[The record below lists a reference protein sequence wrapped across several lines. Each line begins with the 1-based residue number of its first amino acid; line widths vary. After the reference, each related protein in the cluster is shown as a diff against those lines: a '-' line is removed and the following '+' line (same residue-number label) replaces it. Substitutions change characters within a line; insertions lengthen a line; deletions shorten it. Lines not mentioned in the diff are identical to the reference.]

1 VKSPLTCSLSTVA
14 AKHSAFGLVRSLL
27 EPTSFSLNLV
37 SYPRFLK
44 YLMYTIEDVGESLS
58 EPEVEIT
65 IHWIEDT
72 LEGHLRLRLLG
83 FEDHVDYCT
92 VDDDHN

>member
-1 VKSPLTCSLSTVA
+1 
-14 AKHSAFGLVRSLL
+14 
-27 EPTSFSLNLV
+27 
-37 SYPRFLK
+37 
-44 YLMYTIEDVGESLS
+44 MYTIEDVGESLS